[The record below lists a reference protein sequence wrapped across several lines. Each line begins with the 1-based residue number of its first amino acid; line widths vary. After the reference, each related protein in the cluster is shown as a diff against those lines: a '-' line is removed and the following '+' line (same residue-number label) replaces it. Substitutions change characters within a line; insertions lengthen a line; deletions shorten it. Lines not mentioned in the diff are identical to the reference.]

1 MKGKISVL
9 TIMVIFLLTSVVFA
23 AVSYPYGV
31 NRYGEKNVLFQGN
44 MKASGLGVDWRPSNV
59 NRHDLRFHNV
69 NNNTYAPENGYLQTV
84 QYDIQPLPNEPA
96 DKFSKKSGYH
106 VVPLDEE
113 LIKDLAQKANGN
125 PDYVWRQIDQYAQQA
140 ASSPSMRAGKVY
152 LYKVENNI
160 PYVDIGSVAY
170 YSGGGDPDMV
180 EAGGDGVSSPV
191 FRTTYKTTN
200 WPTISELKQ
209 EGQGL
214 KIKATGYSIYN
225 TMVSGKVTV
234 NNDPATTKQVFTK
247 STPVNNYSVTFD
259 GVIPF
264 SQLSGLKE
272 GENTVTLRIGDAYG
286 RTHEKT
292 IKVVVGPMP
301 IPNLTLTKME
311 VSPSIP
317 KKKDQAKIHV
327 WVKNNSVQSLVSP
340 LILQLDGRKVGEQRV
355 GLAPGEEKKL
365 VFTAIMPD
373 ATQTIARAT
382 VNPNRNEPAKETTFD
397 DNQKE
402 IIIPLDANVRLGK
415 LNLILSWNKG
425 PTKVQHAGQ
434 YYKSE
439 NKKSESRTYYR
450 NPHNYDVVV
459 NAYND
464 SKTPVTTTIKMTNTY
479 KESVYVVPIPPPCPE
494 GEKCSPPKPYWSIM
508 DRVQEVAKTVT
519 IPARDEVSITFSGIR
534 PSYTHTTETDENDE
548 PVEEPLDAPRND
560 TTHHLYFILN
570 EAHSPAEE
578 TYDDNVINRTIQVNN
593 KGVLERRGILIQ

>member
-1 MKGKISVL
+1 MRKKIVS
-9 TIMVIFLLTSVVFA
+9 TILAIIVSITTVASA
-23 AVSYPYGV
+23 AVSYPYGA
-31 NRYGEKNVLFQGN
+31 NGYGEKDIQFLGN
-44 MKASGLGVDWRPSNV
+44 LNASGLGVDFRLSIA

-69 NNNTYAPENGYLQTV
+69 TNGTYVPLSGFLQTV
-84 QYDIQPLPNEPA
+84 QYDIQPNVDEPPN
-96 DKFSKKSGYH
+96 KFSKISGYH
-106 VVPLDEE
+106 VVKLDEE
-113 LIKDLAQKANGN
+113 LIKDLSQKANGN
-125 PDYVWRQIDQYAQQA
+125 PDYVWNQVSQFAQQA
-140 ASSPSMRAGKVY
+140 ESSPSMKAGKVE
-152 LYKVENNI
+152 LYKVDNI
-160 PYVDIGSVAY
+160 PYVNIGSVIY

-317 KKKDQAKIHV
+317 KKKDQAKIYV
-327 WVKNNSVQSLVSP
+327 WIKNNSVQSLVSP

-519 IPARDEVSITFSGIR
+519 IRQEMKS
-534 PSYTHTTETDENDE
+534 
-548 PVEEPLDAPRND
+548 
-560 TTHHLYFILN
+560 
-570 EAHSPAEE
+570 
-578 TYDDNVINRTIQVNN
+578 Q
-593 KGVLERRGILIQ
+593 